1 MYAIIGGTG
10 LARLAGLEGQRRQV
24 ERTPYGDPSAPLT
37 FGRLAGVPLVF
48 LARHGHGHTIA
59 PHEVNYRA
67 NLWALKQ
74 AGAQAVISVATV
86 AGIRA
91 DLAPGA
97 LAIPDQLIDY
107 TFGRASTYFEAGEQR
122 VEHIDF
128 AEPYDGP
135 LRDRLVAAAA
145 DTGIAVLAEGTYG
158 CTEGPRLETAAEIRR
173 LERDG
178 CDLVGMTN
186 MPEAALARELGLA
199 YAAIAVVWER
209 AAGKRGPGPVDHAA
223 VAQVI
228 DEAMGRVRQVLVAA
242 VSAPA

>member
-24 ERTPYGDPSAPLT
+24 ARTPYGDPSGPLT
-37 FGRLAGVPLVF
+37 FGELAGQAVVF
-48 LARHGHGHTIA
+48 LARHGYGHTIA
-59 PHEVNYRA
+59 PHEINYRA
-67 NLWALKQ
+67 NLWALRE
-74 AGAQAVISVATV
+74 AGAKAVISVATV

-91 DLAPGA
+91 DLTPGT

-107 TFGRASTYFEAGEQR
+107 TFGRASTYFEGGGGP

-128 AEPYDGP
+128 AEPYDQA
-135 LRDRLVAAAA
+135 LRVRLIAAAGA
-145 DTGIAVLAEGTYG
+145 AGIAAIGEGTYG

-199 YAAIAVVWER
+199 YAAIAVVWQR
-209 AAGKRGPGPVDHAA
+209 AAGRRPDAGALDHAA
-223 VAQVI
+223 VAALV
-228 DEAMGRVRQVLVAA
+228 DEAMGRVRQIVVGA
-242 VSAPA
+242 VCA